1 MPLLKHS
8 VSSKYVFVFG
18 SNVLVIH
25 GAGAALTAVR
35 YFGAVQG
42 IGEGLQGQSYAIPTK
57 LTPSEPLTLE
67 QLHLNIRTFMA
78 MAQLLNTKTFILTA
92 IGQGLA
98 GIDSTTMRNMIEP
111 LPGNVV
117 YWPDIERMME

>member
-1 MPLLKHS
+1 MSLLKHS

-18 SNVLVIH
+18 SNVLGIH

-35 YFGAVQG
+35 HFGAVHG

-98 GIDSTTMRNMIEP
+98 GVDSTIMRNMIEP